1 MGTTGDGSVVLCRGP
16 RLRRKLDGGA
26 LEAVGLQDPVRR
38 MILDSSEIG
47 EVAAVLAMAEE
58 GHKIVVME
66 LVERTGV
73 MSNQLT

>member
-1 MGTTGDGSVVLCRGP
+1 MAASFCAVVHGLEES
-16 RLRRKLDGGA
+16 LTGGA
-26 LEAVGLQDPVRR
+26 LEAVLGLQDPVRGV
-38 MILDSSEIG
+38 MLDSSEIG

-58 GHKIVVME
+58 GHKIVVMV